1 VTVKRLFDI
10 AASSA
15 ALVLLAPLFALV
27 ALGIRL
33 SGKGPVFYRA
43 PRAGRGGA
51 PFTMYKFRTMNSA
64 RSARDSAIT
73 AARDPRIFPLGAL
86 LRAAKIDELPQLINV
101 LKGEMSIVGPRAEDP
116 KIVQKHYRGFHW
128 ETLRVLPGLAS
139 PGSIYNYTHGERL
152 LGRDDPERDY
162 VERLLDT
169 KLALDAVY
177 VREASFAYD
186 LLIVLRTLWTI
197 AATALGKRRF
207 SDPPEMSEALAVI
220 RRGVSSNETAQ
231 LRPHLG
237 PT

>member
-1 VTVKRLFDI
+1 
-10 AASSA
+10 
-15 ALVLLAPLFALV
+15 
-27 ALGIRL
+27 
-33 SGKGPVFYRA
+33 
-43 PRAGRGGA
+43 
-51 PFTMYKFRTMNSA
+51 MYKFRTMDSDGSA
-64 RSARDSAIT
+64 FDTAIT
-73 AARDPRIFPLGAL
+73 AARDPRIFPFGTI
-86 LRAAKIDELPQLINV
+86 LRATKIDELPQLINV

-116 KIVQKHYRGFHW
+116 KIVESHYKGFHW

-139 PGSIYNYTHGERL
+139 PGSLYSYTHGERL

-169 KLALDAVY
+169 KLALDTVY

-197 AATALGKRRF
+197 PAVALGKRSF
-207 SDPPEMSEALAVI
+207 AEPPEMSKALAVI
-220 RRGVSSNETAQ
+220 PRRITADETAR